1 MASKTNSSAGFET
14 VPAFLLFVLAFLA
27 VALLPAFIA
36 QVSAADSDALYKEAD
51 KAIRNSQRAM
61 FNGKMEES
69 RDLLNKAGEL
79 IEQIKAADPGY
90 SRLKTLE
97 SKHAKQAGDLDR
109 RTPKDAPK
117 VAAPAA
123 PEAPSPSAA
132 PSLSA
137 PAATSAPKPAAQD
150 AKLPGGVTYRLRQV
164 DKIIKGADRVL
175 NKKSAASDEWRV
187 KELESTVEQ
196 ARNMMDDVQESY
208 GDQIPPN
215 HPEVV
220 AREQK
225 IKDFEAKMA
234 QFKSGVS
241 AGQEAAAQ
249 TEARKQAQSDEW
261 VAKLRPYVANQAN
274 PAYDES
280 KYLIAGAV
288 EDPAENARRK
298 AIYDEA
304 SALFDLYRN
313 TEFPDGKTQELELV
327 EKDMDYSLKSF
338 AESHQSMSQSHFQQA
353 RQKLD
358 NAAQWFQK
366 EEEADDDKSQ
376 PKLLHKSILPEIERL
391 IASAESAAPD
401 DSRIPEMKA
410 QLEDLRK
417 QDAELR
423 KKRVARTFMTPDKF
437 DGSELDDVKERAQ
450 KALKEKHPGA
460 KILRTTVIS
469 EDWKEERVLEHTDTT
484 KTAVRYRVTRSVSA
498 QIAAKD
504 GGKVSLYTMY
514 VGKDQRSDGSWGP
527 LKSHVMFEDSMLEE
541 NVDR

>member
-1 MASKTNSSAGFET
+1 MF
-14 VPAFLLFVLAFLA
+14 A
-27 VALLPAFIA
+27 VALLPVFGPQA
-36 QVSAADSDALYKEAD
+36 VAADADALHKEAD

-97 SKHAKQAGDLDR
+97 SKYAKQARDLDHR
-109 RTPKDAPK
+109 IPKDVPK
-117 VAAPAA
+117 IATPSA

-132 PSLSA
+132 PGPSA
-137 PAATSAPKPAAQD
+137 PPATSASKPPAGD
-150 AKLPGGVTYRLRQV
+150 AKLPGGVTYRLKQV
-164 DKIIKGADRVL
+164 DKIINGADRVL

-196 ARNMMDDVQESY
+196 ARGMMDDIQESY
-208 GDQIPPN
+208 GDQIPPG

-225 IKDFEAKMA
+225 IKDFEAKVA
-234 QFKSGVS
+234 RFKGGVS
-241 AGQEAAAQ
+241 ADQEAAAQ
-249 TEARKQAQSDEW
+249 SEDRKKAQSDEW
-261 VAKLRPYVANQAN
+261 LAKLRPYVANKAN

-288 EDPAENARRK
+288 EDPSENARRK

-304 SALFDLYRN
+304 AALFDLYRN

-327 EKDMDYSLKSF
+327 EKDLQYSLKSF
-338 AESHQSMSQSHFQQA
+338 AESHQSMSESHFQQA
-353 RQKLD
+353 QQKLD
-358 NAAQWFQK
+358 HAAQWL
-366 EEEADDDKSQ
+366 ERENAADDGKSQ

-391 IASAESAAPD
+391 VASAESAAPD
-401 DSRIPEMKA
+401 DPRIPKMKA
-410 QLEDLRK
+410 QLQDLRK
-417 QDAELR
+417 QDAEVR
-423 KKRVARTFMTPDKF
+423 KKRIARTFMTPDKF
-437 DGSELDDVKERAQ
+437 DGSELGDIKERAQ
-450 KALKEKHPGA
+450 KALKEKYPGA

-484 KTAVRYRVTRSVSA
+484 KTAIRYRVTRSVSA

-504 GGKVSLYTMY
+504 GGQVELYTMY
-514 VGKDQRSDGSWGP
+514 VGKDQRSDGSWEP
-527 LKSHVMFEDSMLEE
+527 LKSHVMFEDPMLEE
-541 NVDR
+541 NVER